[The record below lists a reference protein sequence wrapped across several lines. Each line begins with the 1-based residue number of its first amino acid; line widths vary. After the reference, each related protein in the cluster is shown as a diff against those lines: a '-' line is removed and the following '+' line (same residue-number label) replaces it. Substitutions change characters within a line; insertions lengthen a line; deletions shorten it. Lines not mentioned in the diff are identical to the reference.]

1 MIVVDVL
8 MAVGM
13 FRDGRTGESGGLPV
27 NAGSVSF
34 WLVIALILI
43 VIVLYRS
50 MRKHIRGIRFDEAA
64 TSDQERIDKR
74 EQNAD

>member
-1 MIVVDVL
+1 

-34 WLVIALILI
+34 WLVVALILI

-50 MRKHIRGIRFDEAA
+50 MRKHIRGIHFDESA
-64 TSDQERIDKR
+64 TTDQDRMGRSQPNTD
-74 EQNAD
+74 